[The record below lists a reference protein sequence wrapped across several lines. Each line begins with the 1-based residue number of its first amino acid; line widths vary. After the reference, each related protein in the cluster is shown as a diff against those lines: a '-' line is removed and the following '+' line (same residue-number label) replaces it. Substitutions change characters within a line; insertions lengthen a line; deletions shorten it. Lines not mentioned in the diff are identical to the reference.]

1 MKILTTTALCLCL
14 ALPLAAQARP
24 SGSDDRTGIHQDLAD
39 ARKEM
44 HADLAEARRE
54 LETGNLQ
61 LNDSLAFSSHHRHD
75 KSRSAIRAEIT
86 PAGDLLID
94 GKAQEIDADQRQ
106 QLLAYRG
113 QVVAV
118 ALSGIET
125 GQVAAE
131 AALDAV
137 DGSWIGLVFGAM
149 TGSLERR
156 VERVVKQQV
165 EPTVLAICRQLPEL
179 MESQQQLASSLPQ
192 FRPYATLEPRDIED
206 CEDEVRNEFASN

>member
-1 MKILTTTALCLCL
+1 MTLFRTTTLCLCL

-24 SGSDDRTGIHQDLAD
+24 SGSDDWTGVHQDLAD
-39 ARKEM
+39 ARKDVRT
-44 HADLAEARRE
+44 DLAKARKE

-61 LNDSLAFSSHHRHD
+61 LNDSLRFGGHRHGE
-75 KSRSAIRAEIT
+75 STLPSAEIT
-86 PAGDLLID
+86 PDGDLLID
-94 GKAQEIDADQRQ
+94 GKAQQIDAGQRR

-113 QVVAV
+113 QVVTV

-125 GQVAAE
+125 GQLAAD

-156 VERVVKQQV
+156 VERVVKQQI
-165 EPTVLAICRQLPEL
+165 EPTVLAICRQLPAL
-179 MESQQQLASSLPQ
+179 RESQQRLASSLPEFQ
-192 FRPYATLEPRDIED
+192 PYATLEPRDIED
-206 CEDEVRNEFASN
+206 CEDEVRDEFASN

>member
-1 MKILTTTALCLCL
+1 MTLFRTTTLCLCL
-14 ALPLAAQARP
+14 TLPLAAQARP
-24 SGSDDRTGIHQDLAD
+24 SDDAGIRSGIHQELAD
-39 ARKEM
+39 ARDEVRT
-44 HADLAEARRE
+44 DLAEARKE

-61 LNDSLAFSSHHRHD
+61 LNDSLRFGGRHHD
-75 KSRSAIRAEIT
+75 ESTLPGAEIT
-86 PAGDLLID
+86 PEGDLLID
-94 GKAQEIDADQRQ
+94 GKAQRIDAGQRR
-106 QLLAYRG
+106 QLLAYRK

-137 DGSWIGLVFGAM
+137 DGSWISLVFGAM

-165 EPTVLAICRQLPEL
+165 EPTVLAICRQLPAL
-179 MESQQQLASSLPQ
+179 RESQQQLASSLPQ
-192 FRPYATLEPRDIED
+192 FQPYATLEPRDIED
-206 CEDEVRNEFASN
+206 CEDDIRNEFASN

>member
-1 MKILTTTALCLCL
+1 MTLLRTTALCVCL

-24 SGSDDRTGIHQDLAD
+24 SSSDDWTGIHQDLAD
-39 ARKEM
+39 ARNEM
-44 HADLAEARRE
+44 HADLAESRRE

-61 LNDSLAFSSHHRHD
+61 LNDNFVFSRHGHHD
-75 KSRSAIRAEIT
+75 KSRSAVRAEIT

-94 GKAQEIDADQRQ
+94 GKAQEIDAGQRQ
-106 QLLAYRG
+106 QLLAYRK

-118 ALSGIET
+118 ALAGVET

-156 VERVVKQQV
+156 VERVVKQQIQ
-165 EPTVLAICRQLPEL
+165 PTVLAICRQLPAL
-179 MESQQQLASSLPQ
+179 RESQQQLASSLPK
-192 FRPYATLEPRDIED
+192 FRPYATLEPRDIDD
-206 CEDEVRNEFASN
+206 CEDDVRDEFASN

>member
-1 MKILTTTALCLCL
+1 MNILSTTALCLCL
-14 ALPLAAQARP
+14 ALPLAAHARP
-24 SGSDDRTGIHQDLAD
+24 SGSGDRTGIHQDLAD

-44 HADLAEARRE
+44 HADLAQSRRE
-54 LETGNLQ
+54 LETGNLR
-61 LNDSLAFSSHHRHD
+61 LDDSLTFSRRHHD
-75 KSRSAIRAEIT
+75 KSHATVRAEIT

-94 GKAQEIDADQRQ
+94 GKAQEIDAGQRR
-106 QLLAYRG
+106 QLLAYRK
-113 QVVAV
+113 QVVAI
-118 ALSGIET
+118 ALAGIET

-165 EPTVLAICRQLPEL
+165 EPTVLAICRQLPAL
-179 MESQQQLASSLPQ
+179 RESQQQLASDLPQ

>member
-1 MKILTTTALCLCL
+1 MTLFRTTILCLCL
-14 ALPLAAQARP
+14 TLPLAAQARP
-24 SGSDDRTGIHQDLAD
+24 SDDTGIRSGIHQELAD
-39 ARKEM
+39 ARNEVRI
-44 HADLAEARRE
+44 DLAKARKE

-61 LNDSLAFSSHHRHD
+61 LNDSLRFGGRHHD
-75 KSRSAIRAEIT
+75 ESTLPGAEIT
-86 PAGDLLID
+86 PEGDLLID
-94 GKAQEIDADQRQ
+94 GKAQRIDAGQRR
-106 QLLAYRG
+106 QLLAYRK

-165 EPTVLAICRQLPEL
+165 EPTVLAICRQLPAL
-179 MESQQQLASSLPQ
+179 RESQQQLASSLPQ
-192 FRPYATLEPRDIED
+192 FQPYATLEPRDIED
-206 CEDEVRNEFASN
+206 CEDDIRNEFASN